1 MREDFISMRM
11 SSLTF
16 FTHCYLELSSEV
28 DLIYLIICTYVMYLD
43 TIMIYV
49 CIYTVAGGR

>member
-49 CIYTVAGGR
+49 CIYTVVGGR